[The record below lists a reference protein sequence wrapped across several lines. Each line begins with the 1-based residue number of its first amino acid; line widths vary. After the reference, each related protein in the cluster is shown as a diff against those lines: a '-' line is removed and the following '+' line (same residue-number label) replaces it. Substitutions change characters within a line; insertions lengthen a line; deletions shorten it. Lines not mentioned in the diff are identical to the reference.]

1 MKSTSTAAVVAG
13 RRSIPPPRSA
23 APRRRRPGRYR
34 SAPIVLAAVNI
45 VMFLLFFVWPGALG
59 LLYSFTDYR
68 GFGQPDF
75 VGLDNYRTLFG
86 DTDFYAAL
94 GRTAVYVVLSVP
106 LTYVLS
112 LLVAVLLVS
121 RFARGTTVAKV
132 VFFFPWLISPIVTGV
147 IWRWLFGENFGFVNF
162 VLSTL
167 GVSEVKWSSDG
178 DLALAVVVLATAWGG
193 TAFNMLLFIAALR
206 NVPTSYYEAAE
217 LDGAN
222 GWERFRHITLPA
234 IAPTSFMVILLATIN
249 ATKEF
254 AMVQALNGG
263 GPGTDNRLIVQYIYE
278 TGFKRAEVG
287 YASAV
292 SMVLMAILL
301 AVALVQMRLGRGR
314 GAS

>member
-1 MKSTSTAAVVAG
+1 
-13 RRSIPPPRSA
+13 
-23 APRRRRPGRYR
+23 
-34 SAPIVLAAVNI
+34 
-45 VMFLLFFVWPGALG
+45 MFLLFFVWPGALG
-59 LLYSFTDYR
+59 LIYSFTDYR

-75 VGLDNYRTLFG
+75 VGLDNYRTLFE
-86 DTDFYAAL
+86 DADFYGAL
-94 GRTAVYVVLSVP
+94 GRTALYVLLSVP
-106 LTYVLS
+106 LTYALS

-162 VLSTL
+162 VLTTL
-167 GVSEVKWSSDG
+167 GLSEVRWSSDG

-193 TAFNMLLFIAALR
+193 TAFNMLLFIAALK
-206 NVPTSYYEAAE
+206 NVPKSYYEAAE

-263 GPGTDNRLIVQYIYE
+263 GPGTENRLIVQYIYE
-278 TGFKRAEVG
+278 TGFKKAEVG

-292 SMVLMAILL
+292 SMVLMVILL
-301 AVALVQMRLGRGR
+301 AIALVQIRLGRGR